1 MPASTPQLATNPA
14 TRPTKRMRR
23 TATAVLAGQ
32 FDPRP
37 ARDVLTSLLNGVP
50 PYQVVE
56 KEEENARRQEK
67 KEAARDRKKA
77 RAAEKARKAAAR
89 EGNATAAA
97 DGLPNGRATA
107 PFTFAMP
114 TPAAPSGKQPNFH
127 VRPAIHITSGHRS
140 VSVTPPPMTPPPM
153 FPSSPGSTPGPDDS
167 SATSRTS
174 SKRPYTPDTLDGFDR
189 HPSFSAPVKRKK
201 PRAAA
206 KKGWKGWVEGS
217 PEPSD
222 RLINLDQAVVFQ
234 ERRTRSGRNFDA

>member
-1 MPASTPQLATNPA
+1 MNSSARPA
-14 TRPTKRMRR
+14 KRMRR
-23 TATAVLAGQ
+23 TATAVLAG
-32 FDPRP
+32 DCEPRP

-50 PYQVVE
+50 PYSLVE
-56 KEEENARRQEK
+56 KEEENLRRQEK
-67 KEAARDRKKA
+67 KGQARDRKKV
-77 RAAEKARKAAAR
+77 RAEEKARKAVAK
-89 EGNATAAA
+89 EGNASAAA
-97 DGLPNGRATA
+97 GSLPNPPASGT
-107 PFTFAMP
+107 FTFAMP
-114 TPAAPSGKQPNFH
+114 TPTLPSGQPPHFH
-127 VRPAIHITSGHRS
+127 VRPAIHIASGHRS

-153 FPSSPGSTPGPDDS
+153 FPSSPGSTPGPDDWS
-167 SATSRTS
+167 STSRTS

-222 RLINLDQAVVFQ
+222 RLINLDQAIVFQ